1 MMRVVVN
8 QLAALGQ
15 KTGIGHYTSQLLRC
29 LHACSSPGEIEAY
42 PEGLLR
48 KARETFTRV
57 RPYLEG
63 SRPAGPGITYGQQP
77 RLPWR
82 SHAVGALRQVGRAL
96 TGAHFRLTCA
106 QKGYTLYHEPNFI
119 PLPCDKPTIA
129 TVHDLSVLLHPEWHP
144 ADRVRHFEKH
154 FHAGLARC
162 VHYLA
167 ISEHA
172 RQEIIRTLSLPPEKV
187 TRTYMGIRPG
197 LGPRPAAEVWATL
210 RRLKLPERY
219 LLYLGTI
226 EPRKNVLTLLRA
238 YCALPEIVRSRW
250 PLLLV
255 GGWGWNTES
264 VAEYYHGVAKHRGV
278 QHVGY
283 VADADVPA
291 LYTGARALAYPSI
304 YEGFGLPPI
313 EMMAC
318 GGAVLAGTAGAIVET
333 VGRKAD
339 LIPPRDL
346 DGWRQALLRV
356 ATDDD
361 WWRQLRNGVE
371 LVAKPFTWEACAAD
385 TRRAYQLV
393 AGELPVTREYRA
405 AG

>member
-1 MMRVVVN
+1 VGVV
-8 QLAALGQ
+8 
-15 KTGIGHYTSQLLRC
+15 
-29 LHACSSPGEIEAY
+29 
-42 PEGLLR
+42 
-48 KARETFTRV
+48 
-57 RPYLEG
+57 
-63 SRPAGPGITYGQQP
+63 
-77 RLPWR
+77 
-82 SHAVGALRQVGRAL
+82 RQVGRTL
-96 TGAHFRLTCA
+96 VGQHFRTACWR
-106 QKGYTLYHEPNFI
+106 QEYTLYHEPNFI
-119 PLPCDKPTIA
+119 PLPCDLPTIA
-129 TVHDLSVLLHPEWHP
+129 TVHDLSVILHPEWHP
-144 ADRVRHFEKH
+144 LDRVRYFEKH
-154 FHAGLARC
+154 FHAGLGRC
-162 VHYLA
+162 DHYLA

-172 RQEIIRTLSLPPEKV
+172 RQEIIRTLHLPPEKV

-197 LGPRPAAEVWATL
+197 LGPRPEQEVWSTL
-210 RRLKLPERY
+210 KRLGLPERY

-238 YCALPEIVRSRW
+238 YCALPEKVRTRW

-255 GGWGWNTES
+255 GGWGWNTDA

-278 QHVGY
+278 IHVGY

-346 DGWRQALLRV
+346 DGWRAALLRV
-356 ATDDD
+356 ANDDD
-361 WWRQLRNGVE
+361 WWQRLRQGVE
-371 LVAKPFTWEACAAD
+371 EIARPYTWEACAAD
-385 TRRAYQLV
+385 TYRAYQSV
-393 AGELPVTREYRA
+393 AGEIPAIPEYRA

>member
-1 MMRVVVN
+1 MRVVVN

-29 LHACSSPGEIEAY
+29 LGDCSGPGEISAY
-42 PEGLLR
+42 PQGLLR
-48 KARETFTRV
+48 KARESFTRI

-63 SRPAGPGITYGQQP
+63 KRSTGPVAASTGAPRSQWRAG
-77 RLPWR
+77 
-82 SHAVGALRQVGRAL
+82 AVGVVRQAGRAA
-96 TGAHFRLTCA
+96 TGVHFRWTCA
-106 QKGYTLYHEPNFI
+106 RQNYSLYHEPNFI
-119 PLPCDKPTIA
+119 PLSCDKPTIA
-129 TVHDLSVLLHPEWHP
+129 TIHDLSVLLHPEWHP
-144 ADRVRHFEKH
+144 VDRVRHFEKH
-154 FHAGLARC
+154 FRAGLDRC
-162 VHYLA
+162 VHFLA

-172 RQEIIRTLSLPPEKV
+172 RQEIICTLHLPPERV

-197 LGPRPAAEVWATL
+197 LGPRPQSEIWATL
-210 RRLKLPERY
+210 RRLGLPDRY

-238 YCALPEIVRSRW
+238 YCALPEAVRSRW

-255 GGWGWNTES
+255 GGWGWNTEA
-264 VAEYYHGVAKHRGV
+264 VAEYYHGVAKQRGV
-278 QHVGY
+278 IHVGY

-291 LYTGARALAYPSI
+291 LYSGARALAYPSI

-339 LIPPRDL
+339 LIPSRDL
-346 DGWRQALLRV
+346 DGWRKALLRV
-356 ATDDD
+356 ANDDD
-361 WWRQLRNGVE
+361 WWQHLRAGVRE
-371 LVAKPFTWEACAAD
+371 VAKPFTWEACAAD
-385 TRRAYQLV
+385 TRRAYQIV
-393 AGELPVTREYRA
+393 AGEIPAVSQYRA

>member
-1 MMRVVVN
+1 MRVVVN

-29 LHACSSPGEIEAY
+29 LHDCSKPGEVEAY

-48 KARETFTRV
+48 SARESFTRI
-57 RPYLEG
+57 RPFLEG
-63 SRPAGPGITYGQQP
+63 NRSSGPSNATAKQP
-77 RLPWR
+77 RLRWR
-82 SHAVGALRQVGRAL
+82 AQAVGLVRQVGRAVI
-96 TGAHFRLTCA
+96 GAHFRLRCA

-144 ADRVRHFEKH
+144 LDRVRHFEKH
-154 FHAGLARC
+154 FRAGLSRC

-167 ISEHA
+167 ISEYA
-172 RQEIIRTLSLPPEKV
+172 RQEIIQTLHLPPEKV

-197 LGPRPAAEVWATL
+197 LGPRPDEEVFATL
-210 RRLKLPERY
+210 RRLNLPERY

-226 EPRKNVLTLLRA
+226 EPRKNVLTLMRA
-238 YCALPEIVRSRW
+238 YCALPEKVRSRW

-255 GGWGWNTES
+255 GGWGWNTEAVS
-264 VAEYYHGVAKHRGV
+264 EYYHTVAKHRGV

-318 GGAVLAGTAGAIVET
+318 GGAVLAGKAGAIVET

-356 ATDDD
+356 VTDDD
-361 WWRQLRNGVE
+361 WWQHLRSGVE
-371 LVAKPFTWEACAAD
+371 DVARPYTWDACAVD
-385 TRRAYQLV
+385 TFRAYQLV
-393 AGELPVTREYRA
+393 AGELPMKREYRA

>member
-1 MMRVVVN
+1 MRVVVN

-29 LHACSSPGEIEAY
+29 LHDCSKPGEVEAY

-48 KARETFTRV
+48 SARETFTRV

-63 SRPAGPGITYGQQP
+63 SRSAGPGPAAANQP
-77 RLPWR
+77 RFRWR
-82 SHAVGALRQVGRAL
+82 ARAVGMLRQVGRAVI
-96 TGAHFRLTCA
+96 GAHFRLTCA
-106 QKGYTLYHEPNFI
+106 QKGFTLYHETNFI

-129 TVHDLSVLLHPEWHP
+129 TIHDLSVLLHPEWHP
-144 ADRVRHFEKH
+144 IDRVRHFEKH
-154 FHAGLARC
+154 FHAGLSRC

-167 ISEHA
+167 ISEYA
-172 RQEIIRTLSLPPEKV
+172 RQEIIQTLHLPPEKV

-197 LGPRPAAEVWATL
+197 LGPRPESEVYATL
-210 RRLKLPERY
+210 RRLNLPERY

-238 YCALPEIVRSRW
+238 YCALPEKVRSRW

-255 GGWGWNTES
+255 GGWGWNTEAVS
-264 VAEYYHGVAKHRGV
+264 EYYHAVAKHRGV

-283 VADADVPA
+283 VADADVAA

-356 ATDDD
+356 VTDDD
-361 WWRQLRNGVE
+361 WWQHLRTGVE
-371 LVAKPFTWEACAAD
+371 DVARPYTWDACAAD
-385 TRRAYQLV
+385 TLRAYQLV
-393 AGELPVTREYRA
+393 AGELPAKREYRA

>member
-29 LHACSSPGEIEAY
+29 LRACSAPGEIESY
-42 PEGLLR
+42 PEGWLR
-48 KARETFTRV
+48 YSRESFTRI

-63 SRPAGPGITYGQQP
+63 SRPAGQAPTIGRAARVG
-77 RLPWR
+77 WR
-82 SHAVGALRQVGRAL
+82 SHAVGIVRQVGRSL
-96 TGAHFRLTCA
+96 TGTHFRWTCA
-106 QKGYTLYHEPNFI
+106 QQGYNVYHETNFI

-129 TVHDLSVLLHPEWHP
+129 TIHDLSVLLHPEWHP
-144 ADRVRHFEKH
+144 IDRVRYFEKH
-154 FHAGLARC
+154 FHAGLKRC
-162 VHYLA
+162 VHFLA

-172 RQEIIRTLSLPPEKV
+172 RQEVIRSLHLPPEKV

-197 LGPRPAAEVWATL
+197 LGPRPQQEVWATL
-210 RRLKLPERY
+210 KRLGLPERY

-238 YCALPEIVRSRW
+238 YCALPEKVRTRW
-250 PLLLV
+250 PLLLA
-255 GGWGWNTES
+255 GGWGWNTDA

-278 QHVGY
+278 IHVGY
-283 VADADVPA
+283 VADEDVPA

-339 LIPPRDL
+339 LIPPRDI
-346 DGWRQALLRV
+346 DGWRAALLRV
-356 ATDDD
+356 STDDD
-361 WWRQLRNGVE
+361 WWQQLRKGVQE
-371 LVAKPFTWEACAAD
+371 VARPYTWEACAAD
-385 TRRAYQLV
+385 TRRVYQFV
-393 AGELPVTREYRA
+393 AGEIPNLVEYRA